1 MKKTTFNKLKDA
13 WYKKLAK
20 SGFVDVERDEVYLK
34 RNVSTIDYRRVT
46 WESQADYSHMTTHF
60 LNDYAFKN
68 NRQRNIW
75 EYHSNGI
82 STRDIAKILNKVSK
96 KKVTK
101 DTIRM
106 VIFELREEMKKL
118 YGVTK

>member
-46 WESQADYSHMTTHF
+46 WESQADYYHMTTHF